1 MRCSSHPGTASPP
14 EREEDWKV
22 NETILKVADMSCGH
36 CVATVENALQ
46 QVDGVNGVDVS
57 LQTKLARV
65 YHEGD
70 IDTYAL
76 LAAVKATGFTPELDR

>member
-1 MRCSSHPGTASPP
+1 
-14 EREEDWKV
+14 V
-22 NETILKVADMSCGH
+22 NETILRVADMSCGH

-46 QVDGVNGVDVS
+46 QVAGVREVEVS

-65 YHEGD
+65 YHEGE
-70 IDTYAL
+70 IDTHAL